1 MPLTIPGSS
10 TGQLVSSA
18 APAANSGISLLEPRF
33 LSLLQQNDVSEE
45 NMAKLGT
52 AGCKT
57 MALFGHIG
65 GKDEARLEAYL
76 KAVLNLDSQ
85 ARPEDFIPI
94 AQLVIVWTA
103 CKKRAEVETEVQAQR
118 VVNHLP
124 PQLTAEDHAAAR
136 DALEHR
142 LKRPVPDHIIPS
154 ENYFQRKV
162 GEVEGKFNPDKL
174 TEVTNVTQEEAQKKP
189 KGQAASTNYLDFD
202 DTGRPTGLKSKTT
215 DFWVPMPHNEATF
228 KNRFEVMDHLYTML
242 QMRFSSNP
250 ILATYEVGMFK
261 EYCEDYLCGERVW
274 AFVIRG
280 DNNEP
285 ISSPSLRQVC
295 NYDFQLRGLMTR
307 LMRKK
312 VDIKTALERAMN
324 DQDTRTLYFTAGFTM
339 ESNTAECKALSAPC
353 LEEMFTSL
361 AGRRGS
367 KRELGADGPTSSA
380 PAVGKTAAQLKKAEK
395 NKNKR
400 AKKAANQKAIL
411 DQQKASGAAPPAAL
425 AIMDIQKKSKGAK
438 GGGKNGKATK
448 GGGKA
453 AKNAGKPAVPAGV
466 VPPGAHRTDPTDG
479 KPLCYAFSRKEK
491 CVQEPCNFK
500 HVCWWC
506 LDATHAGNDCPN

>member
-18 APAANSGISLLEPRF
+18 APANSTGISLLEPRF
-33 LSLLQQNDVSEE
+33 LSLLQQNDVPEE
-45 NMAKLGT
+45 NMAKLGA

-76 KAVLNLDSQ
+76 KAVLNLNSQ

-118 VVNHLP
+118 VVTHLP

-142 LKRPVPDHIIPS
+142 LKRPVPDHKIPS

-215 DFWVPMPHNEATF
+215 DFWVPVPHNEATF

-339 ESNTAECKALSAPC
+339 ESNTAECEALSAPLPRGDVHQSRRPQGLQAGARC
-353 LEEMFTSL
+353 RRPHLLGSGCGQNGSPAQEGGEEQEQEGEEGSEPESHPRPAEGF
-361 AGRRGS
+361 GRRPPCCPRHHGHPEEEQG
-367 KRELGADGPTSSA
+367 RE
-380 PAVGKTAAQLKKAEK
+380 
-395 NKNKR
+395 R
-400 AKKAANQKAIL
+400 
-411 DQQKASGAAPPAAL
+411 
-425 AIMDIQKKSKGAK
+425 
-438 GGGKNGKATK
+438 
-448 GGGKA
+448 
-453 AKNAGKPAVPAGV
+453 
-466 VPPGAHRTDPTDG
+466 R
-479 KPLCYAFSRKEK
+479 R
-491 CVQEPCNFK
+491 
-500 HVCWWC
+500 
-506 LDATHAGNDCPN
+506 